1 MAVARRV
8 NRTFVTVGS
17 VPSKPPPVVS
27 LPETI
32 MYKGYRVEPES
43 YSVNSTAWSP
53 RVVVSLKNADG
64 GSRKTPLYAT
74 SAAKFSSRE
83 EADRHALDVAKAWID
98 ASGERPRD

>member
-17 VPSKPPPVVS
+17 VPVKPPPVVS
-27 LPETI
+27 LPEMI
-32 MYKGYRVEPES
+32 VYKGYRIEPES

-53 RVVVSLKNADG
+53 RVVVSLSNAAG

-83 EADRHALDVAKAWID
+83 EADRQALDVAKAWVD
-98 ASGERPRD
+98 AAVDRRRD